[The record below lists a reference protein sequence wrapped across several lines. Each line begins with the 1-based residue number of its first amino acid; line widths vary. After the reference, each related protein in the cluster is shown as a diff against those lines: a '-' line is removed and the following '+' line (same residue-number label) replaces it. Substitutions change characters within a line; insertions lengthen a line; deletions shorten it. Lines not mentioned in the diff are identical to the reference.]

1 MMRERGMTLIEV
13 IVAMFIVM
21 VMMTF
26 LIPIYLRTMKVKS
39 RTEEIAAL
47 TARGR
52 GAMGVLRRDLGG
64 AFRTAVNMYDFRT
77 TTEPTGAHRSGREF
91 HWEAP
96 VVAGSPASGFR
107 RLTFVGAVDGS
118 RVNGDPMRDLDYARV
133 SWALKGTLQ
142 RSVTA
147 LSISK
152 LTTGGSA
159 WMPPAS
165 PARPDVA
172 LVTDNGGAFDDAGAF
187 RGAPYLEGIG
197 ASASTIRL
205 YGQILRGRFTFSS
218 VGLTVSGVG
227 TKFLNDIDAGDY
239 IMGGKDGAWTRV
251 ASVESDVSLTLA
263 APYVRDDS
271 NTVGLL
277 KVPISVTATVCLP
290 DTVTPLPDWLE
301 LEWKRVAGRVAKGGV
316 TYDLY
321 SRFCPAGGV
330 TVGENT
336 TGFFIIVEPGWW
348 SLGEEAEDLVFYP
361 PAGYAPTLDPAT
373 GVYKGG
379 VPRYIDVR
387 LKISDPDFVGD
398 GTSPGA
404 RTFCERVAIPAGVLP

>member
-1 MMRERGMTLIEV
+1 MTRQHAPGLTLVEV

-26 LIPIYLRTMKVKS
+26 LIPIYLRTMKVKA

-64 AFRTAVNMYDFRT
+64 AFRTAVNMY
-77 TTEPTGAHRSGREF
+77 ELGAHSSGSEF

-96 VVAGSPASGFR
+96 VDTTVPVDPSMGFR

-118 RVNGDPMRDLDYARV
+118 RVNGDPMRDFDYARV

-152 LTTGGSA
+152 LTTDGSA
-159 WMPPAS
+159 WMPPAL
-165 PARPDVA
+165 PDRPDVA
-172 LVTDNGGAFDDAGAF
+172 LVTDDEGAFTDAGAF

-197 ASASTIRL
+197 APPQTIRL
-205 YGQILRGRFTFSS
+205 YGQILRGRFTFSNVLS
-218 VGLTVSGVG
+218 TVTGVG
-227 TKFLNDIDAGDY
+227 TRFLDDIEPGDY
-239 IMGGKDGAWTRV
+239 IMGGSGGTWSRV
-251 ASVESDVSLTLA
+251 ASVQSHVSLTLD
-263 APYVRDDS
+263 APYVVNDT

-277 KVPISVTATVCLP
+277 KAPISVTATVCLP
-290 DTVTPLPDWLE
+290 DNVTPLPDWLE
-301 LEWKRVAGRVAKGGV
+301 LDWKRVAGSVAKGGV
-316 TYDLY
+316 TYNLY

-336 TGFFIIVEPGWW
+336 SGFFVIVEPGWW
-348 SLGEEAEDLVFYP
+348 SLGEEAKDLVFYP
-361 PAGYAPTLDPAT
+361 PSGYTPTLDAAT

-379 VPRYIDVR
+379 VPRYVDVR
-387 LKISDPDFVGD
+387 LKISDPGFVGD

-404 RTFCERVAIPAGVLP
+404 RTFCERVAIPAGVEP

>member
-1 MMRERGMTLIEV
+1 MMRARGLTLIEV

-26 LIPIYLRTMKVKS
+26 LIPIYLRTMKVKA

-64 AFRTAVNMYDFRT
+64 AFRTAVGMY
-77 TTEPTGAHRSGREF
+77 ELGAHSSGSEF

-118 RVNGDPMRDLDYARV
+118 RVNGDPVRDFDYARV

-147 LSISK
+147 LLISK
-152 LTTGGSA
+152 LTTDGSA
-159 WMPPAS
+159 WMPPVP

-172 LVTDNGGAFDDAGAF
+172 LVTDGGGAFTDVGAF
-187 RGAPYLEGIG
+187 RGAPYLLGPG
-197 ASASTIRL
+197 APAQTIRL
-205 YGQILRGRFTFSS
+205 YGQILRGRLTFNA
-218 VGLTVSGVG
+218 GTNTVTGVG
-227 TKFLNDIDAGDY
+227 TKFTDDIKPGDE
-239 IMGGKDGAWTRV
+239 IMGGSGGEWTEVFSV
-251 ASVESDVSLTLA
+251 ADDTQLTLVGG
-263 APYVRDDS
+263 YGGD
-271 NTVGLL
+271 TYTGVGLL
-277 KVPISVTATVCLP
+277 KKPISVTATVCLP
-290 DTVTPLPDWLE
+290 NTVSPLPDWLE
-301 LEWKRVAGRVAKGGV
+301 PDWKLVSGSVAKGGV

-336 TGFFIIVEPGWW
+336 SSFFVIVEPGWW

-361 PAGYAPTLDPAT
+361 PTGYAPTLDAAT

-379 VPRYIDVR
+379 VPRYVDVR

-404 RTFCERVAIPAGVLP
+404 RTFCERVAIPAGVEP